1 MSSNPE
7 SNVVQQR
14 GRSLGSG
21 LAHLEAR
28 VPAPS
33 IEAAGP
39 RTEDERRA
47 AFEDMGR
54 DGFFAPEPEFPE
66 ALSRFRKALA
76 AARASADP
84 PFDPPTEFQPGH
96 PSPH

>member
-1 MSSNPE
+1 MAM
-7 SNVVQQR
+7 QR
-14 GRSLGSG
+14 GKCLGTR

-33 IEAAGP
+33 IEVTGP
-39 RTEDERRA
+39 RTEDEWLA
-47 AFEDMGR
+47 AFGDMGR

-66 ALSRFRKALA
+66 ALALFHDAVA
-76 AARASADP
+76 AGPRLGRPA
-84 PFDPPTEFQPGH
+84 PGVEPCA